1 MNGESYPVVV
11 GVDGS
16 FAAIRAARW
25 AAAVAEEFGA
35 PLQILH
41 AKPDRTSSDA
51 IADPTA
57 AEMAARRESAEA
69 IVQAA
74 EQAVRAHFKCLHITC
89 AQVDGS
95 AGQALVESSR
105 AARLIVLGTDE
116 LSPGTAVLV
125 GSTTMSVA
133 AHSTCP
139 VVAWRGGAIS
149 PTQQPI
155 VVGVDH
161 DHASRV
167 AITAAFEFAHRL
179 GLEII
184 AVHAWMTRR
193 PAGDVA
199 LPFMIDWG
207 HVERDA
213 RQHLSDM
220 LMPWIDLY
228 PGVYVTE
235 VVDSDRPSRAL
246 LRFAQDAQLFVIGS
260 RGRGLLAGAVLGS
273 IGLNLLHHSAIP
285 VMICRSVDGAD

>member
-1 MNGESYPVVV
+1 MNGKSYPVVV
-11 GVDGS
+11 GVVGS
-16 FAAIRAARW
+16 FAAIRAGRC

-41 AKPDRTSSDA
+41 LKPDRTSSDA

-74 EQAVRAHFKCLHITC
+74 EQAVRAHFKGLHI
-89 AQVDGS
+89 A
-95 AGQALVESSR
+95 QALVESSR
-105 AARLIVLGTDE
+105 VARLIVLGTDE
-116 LSPGTAVLV
+116 LSLGTAVLV

-167 AITAAFEFAHRL
+167 TITA
-179 GLEII
+179 
-184 AVHAWMTRR
+184 T
-193 PAGDVA
+193 
-199 LPFMIDWG
+199 
-207 HVERDA
+207 
-213 RQHLSDM
+213 
-220 LMPWIDLY
+220 
-228 PGVYVTE
+228 
-235 VVDSDRPSRAL
+235 
-246 LRFAQDAQLFVIGS
+246 
-260 RGRGLLAGAVLGS
+260 GR
-273 IGLNLLHHSAIP
+273 
-285 VMICRSVDGAD
+285 

>member
-1 MNGESYPVVV
+1 MNGKSYPVVV
-11 GVDGS
+11 GVVGS
-16 FAAIRAARW
+16 FAAIRAGRW
-25 AAAVAEEFGA
+25 AAADAEEFGA

-41 AKPDRTSSDA
+41 LKPDRTSSDA

-74 EQAVRAHFKCLHITC
+74 EQAVRAHFKGLHIAC
-89 AQVDGS
+89 AQVVGS

-105 AARLIVLGTDE
+105 VARLIVLGTDE
-116 LSPGTAVLV
+116 LSLGTAVLV

-149 PTQQPI
+149 PPDNPSSSEWTTTTP
-155 VVGVDH
+155 VGLR
-161 DHASRV
+161 S
-167 AITAAFEFAHRL
+167 
-179 GLEII
+179 
-184 AVHAWMTRR
+184 RR

-213 RQHLSDM
+213 PQHLSDM

-235 VVDSDRPSRAL
+235 IVDSDRPSRAL

-260 RGRGLLAGAVLGS
+260 RGRGASDRRRAGFHRTQPAAPLGYPGHDLPLRGRS
-273 IGLNLLHHSAIP
+273 RLNGR
-285 VMICRSVDGAD
+285 C